1 MTTPFGW
8 LARRVTLSPRAL
20 RWGTMAALVV
30 SILIV
35 LGGGVVR
42 VTGSG
47 LGCPTWPACN
57 ATEVIAPISDNIH
70 QVIEQTNRLLTG
82 LLIVAVGWAIV
93 AARLQKPWDRTL
105 TRLAWSMFWLV
116 VLNAVAGGITVLVQ
130 LNPWVVALHFLLA
143 MALLATA
150 TLTWHRA
157 RWPGARGTQPDRV
170 PSILART
177 LLIVTAALVVV
188 GTLVSGS
195 GPHSGDTI
203 AVPRMGLD
211 WTDVVLVHAG
221 LAVVVFVLTIVLYL
235 VLRRHPDAA
244 LARRTTLVF
253 LVVLLAQGVIGGV
266 QSLIGIPAALVALHL
281 LGAALVW
288 VGAIRVLL
296 DVEPELFA
304 LSAVPVEKAPRS
316 ESSAPSSASP
326 KQRL

>member
-8 LARRVTLSPRAL
+8 LAQRVTLSPRAL
-20 RWGTMAALVV
+20 RWGTTAALVV

-57 ATEVIAPISDNIH
+57 ATEVIAPISANIH

-82 LLIVAVGWAIV
+82 VLIVAVGWAIV
-93 AARLQKPWDRTL
+93 AARLQEPWDRML

-116 VLNAVAGGITVLVQ
+116 VLNAIAGGITVLVQ
-130 LNPWVVALHFLLA
+130 LNPWVVALHFVLA

-157 RWPGARGTQPDRV
+157 RWRGVPGARPERA
-170 PSILART
+170 PSILTRT

-195 GPHSGDTI
+195 GPHSGDTV

-221 LAVVVFVLTIVLYL
+221 LAVVVIVLTIALYV
-235 VLRRHPDAA
+235 VLRRQPDVPV
-244 LARRTTLVF
+244 ARRTTLVL
-253 LVVLLAQGVIGGV
+253 LVVLLAQGAIGGV
-266 QSLIGIPAALVALHL
+266 QSLIGIPEALVALHL

-296 DVEPELFA
+296 DVEPGLFA
-304 LSAVPVEKAPRS
+304 LRPIALENAGSS
-316 ESSAPSSASP
+316 ESPATTQASGE
-326 KQRL
+326 QRL